1 MDMRSLKIEV
11 EPEPKDIRFLEDGL
25 YDYNVEQTGS
35 DDGKWLSI
43 FVRDDTGVIVAGLH
57 GWTWSGACRVQT
69 LWVRQDLRRQGYGQ
83 RLLAAAEQEAR
94 ARGCSQLLLDT
105 FSFQAPL
112 FYQKLGYE
120 VIDVVED
127 YPRHPHSS
135 YHLRKTLTPAG

>member
-1 MDMRSLKIEV
+1 MQSLQIEV
-11 EPEPKDIRFLEDGL
+11 EPAPKDIRFLEDRL

-43 FVRDDTGVIVAGLH
+43 FVRDDAGEIVAGLH
-57 GWTWSGACRVQT
+57 GWTWCGACRVQY

-94 ARGCSQLLLDT
+94 ARGCDHLLLDT

-112 FYQKLGYE
+112 FYKKLGYE
-120 VIDVVED
+120 VVAVVD
-127 YPRHPHSS
+127 GFPRRPHSE
-135 YHLRKTLTPAG
+135 YHLKKTLS

>member
-1 MDMRSLKIEV
+1 MENFRIEL
-11 EPEPKDIRFLEDGL
+11 EPAPGDIRFLEDGL

-43 FVRDDTGVIVAGLH
+43 FVRDDKGEIVAGLH

-69 LWVRQDLRRQGYGQ
+69 LWVHKDLRHQGYGR

-94 ARGCSQLLLDT
+94 ARGCEQILLDS

-120 VIDVVED
+120 IIGTLED
-127 YPRHPHSS
+127 FPAAPHKQ
-135 YHLRKTLTPAG
+135 YQLRKWLGSPTC